1 MGSES
6 DREATKNDR
15 GRAAG
20 DFKEGFD
27 RGVDGD
33 GVDGGD
39 ARVGF
44 FWKNIW
50 PENSGK
56 PSISGFR
63 ETLTR
68 YQAELV
74 GGRALG
80 QAADGAQQQ
89 QRRDNGNI

>member
-1 MGSES
+1 MGSGS
-6 DREATKNDR
+6 DREETKNDR

-27 RGVDGD
+27 CGIDG
-33 GVDGGD
+33 DGGD

-44 FWKNIW
+44 FEKNIW
-50 PENSGK
+50 PEESGK

-74 GGRALG
+74 GNWALG
-80 QAADGAQQQ
+80 
-89 QRRDNGNI
+89 